1 MELSEINKN
10 QIISK
15 VGLILQQNFHGVKS
29 EPKIFRDRINVA
41 CPYCG
46 DSHTNLHKK
55 RGNLYFNNL
64 FYHCFNCSKHV
75 NLVNFLRDHNQS
87 INSTDDLTFFLDYI
101 RQNQVVRV
109 TKDYLEV
116 NVFSQ
121 LKEYSI
127 PLSTVKEKLRLVNV
141 NESMKLEKYLK
152 ARFMHRH
159 LDQFL
164 FDSYRDQLYIF
175 NLTPDRMNVIGW
187 QIRNFKPGRTKYVSY
202 NIEKINNLLLDRSIN
217 QLEDDIAKINTLSL
231 YFGIFHADFSRP
243 VDIFEGVI
251 DSLILSNSIALTGAD
266 KPTEMFDE
274 ISTVRYFFDNDI
286 KGRKIME
293 SKLKRRK
300 KVFMWNKIIRDFKIQ
315 PRLAEMKSVKDL
327 SELVEYCW
335 KTKNDAI
342 KNLDKYYTENPLD
355 IRNV

>member
-15 VGLILQQNFHGVKS
+15 VGLILHQNFRGEKA
-29 EPKIFRDRINVA
+29 EPKIFRDRINIA

-64 FYHCFNCSKHV
+64 FYHCFNCSKHI

-116 NVFSQ
+116 NVFTQ

-127 PLSTVKEKLRLVNV
+127 PLSTVKEKLRLVNA

-164 FDSYRDQLYIF
+164 FDPYRDQLYIF

-187 QIRNFKPGRTKYVSY
+187 QIRNFKPGRTKYISY

-217 QLEDDIAKINTLSL
+217 QPEDDIAKINTLSL

-251 DSLILSNSIALTGAD
+251 DSLVLSNSIAITGAD
-266 KPTEMFDE
+266 KPTEMFDD
-274 ISTVRYFFDNDI
+274 ISTIRYFFDNDI

-293 SKLKRRK
+293 YKLKKRK
-300 KVFMWNKIIRDFKIQ
+300 KVFMWNKILRDFKIQ